1 MVEFATDLDLLQT
14 KIEASFER
22 SLKAPNPHPMY
33 TLKRYFFWFI
43 TSFRVIIHFSACFNQ
58 MATKQET
65 TVAYVDT
72 EYKDFITE
80 NLMIINQIISVRADT
95 GPTL

>member
-1 MVEFATDLDLLQT
+1 
-14 KIEASFER
+14 
-22 SLKAPNPHPMY
+22 
-33 TLKRYFFWFI
+33 
-43 TSFRVIIHFSACFNQ
+43 
-58 MATKQET
+58 MAAKQET